1 MMKFTKAVLL
11 GAAAVAM
18 GYAPMLAQTVTFST
32 AGSFGGAAGCVA
44 SGCTFGNY
52 TLTYVGAASTAYA
65 SPSLVDL
72 GSFSATCTATVPN
85 GTNCGTSSIPAG
97 ATFTLTVTQ
106 TTPGSGT
113 QSFTGTVAGAFTF
126 DPSQSSMKWTPSSSV
141 LTIAGVVYTLVTD
154 NSGNI
159 NIVAPNPGA
168 NPNLTTVKA
177 NIVASPEPSTVAL
190 MATGIFGLVPLIR
203 RRRNK

>member
-1 MMKFTKAVLL
+1 
-11 GAAAVAM
+11 
-18 GYAPMLAQTVTFST
+18 LAQTVTFST
-32 AGSFGGAAGCVA
+32 AGAFGGAAGCVA
-44 SGCTFGNY
+44 AGCTFGNY
-52 TLTYVGAASTAYA
+52 TLSYIGASSTSYGA
-65 SPSLVDL
+65 PTLVDL
-72 GSFSATCTATVPN
+72 GSFSAVCNAVPAN
-85 GTNCGTSSIPAG
+85 GTNCGTSSVPAG

-113 QSFTGTVAGAFTF
+113 QSFTGTLAGAFTF
-126 DPSQSSMKWTPSSSV
+126 DPTQSSMKWQPSSSV
-141 LTIAGVVYTLVTD
+141 LNIAGVVYTLVTD

-203 RRRNK
+203 RRRK

>member
-1 MMKFTKAVLL
+1 MKFTKAVLL

-18 GYAPMLAQTVTFST
+18 GSAPMMAQVVTFST
-32 AGSFGGAAGCVA
+32 AGSFGGAAGCVTA
-44 SGCTFGNY
+44 SCTFGNY
-52 TLTYVGAASTAYA
+52 TLSYVGASSTAYA

-72 GSFSATCTATVPN
+72 GSFSATCTSVPAN
-85 GTNCGTSSIPAG
+85 GTNCGSASVPVG

-106 TTPGSGT
+106 TTPGGGT
-113 QSFTGTVAGAFTF
+113 QSFTGNLAGSFTF
-126 DPSQSSMKWTPSSSV
+126 DPTQSTMKWTPNSGV

-154 NSGNI
+154 NTGNI

-177 NIVASPEPSTVAL
+177 NVVASPEPSTVAL

-203 RRRNK
+203 RRRK